1 MNCRK
6 CNALIDEQSK
16 FCPYCGDKINNNE
29 TKREYDDPFKDLR
42 MDNTHASQYEYQQ
55 NYSNQ
60 NNISYDNISSK
71 PKSNISLIGLIL
83 GILSI
88 FISLVDGISIV
99 GIGTAI
105 TALILTI
112 VGLKKTSKAFG
123 IIAIIIT
130 IFTFIS
136 TILINIFMF
145 VAAIQLTFTN
155 GYTTSIKDYLK
166 DAFFCGFNEHKLQG
180 YWKNDSDELLYLDTN
195 GNYYIYLDADDLTE
209 YYYGNYN
216 IEEGIYLGGE
226 DYLFADNNYYLYE
239 VNTSFNKM
247 KIEGNIYQ
255 ETIELIEDGFTLK
268 LDKKNNERLI
278 LVGNNGETEIEF
290 EKYQAAV

>member
-112 VGLKKTSKAFG
+112 VGLKKTSKVFG
-123 IIAIIIT
+123 IIAIITT